1 MRSRRYSTEED
12 KWLLEGL
19 SLFGWGAW
27 EKIVKKYWTEDYLR
41 TTMSLKDK
49 VRTMHLNPEDFP
61 KNTSGS
67 GRKRNSVAGTP
78 NEGDNSLEVTERDE
92 DEV

>member
-41 TTMSLKDK
+41 TAMSLKD
-49 VRTMHLNPEDFP
+49 RAITMRLNPEDFP
-61 KNTSGS
+61 KKSGS
-67 GRKRNSVAGTP
+67 GRKRNSVASTP
-78 NEGDNSLEVTERDE
+78 NQGDNSLEVTERDE